1 MSNGII
7 RPLIGAVV
15 AVKVLDI
22 LGQTIKATSPRR
34 RKKNKTKRRRK

>member
-34 RKKNKTKRRRK
+34 KKKKAKRRRR

>member
-1 MSNGII
+1 MGNGII

-34 RKKNKTKRRRK
+34 KKKKVKRRRR